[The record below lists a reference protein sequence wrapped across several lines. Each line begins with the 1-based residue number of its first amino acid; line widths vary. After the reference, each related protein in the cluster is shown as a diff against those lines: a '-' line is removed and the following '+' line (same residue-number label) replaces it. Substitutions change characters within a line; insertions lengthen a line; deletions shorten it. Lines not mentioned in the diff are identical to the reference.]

1 MPSWLSDFEVKDRVI
16 HVKSTGAQIPVG
28 FEVAHEVLSWFPFF
42 IVEKFRR
49 VGRVYSQKDKLKIA
63 YTPVVPQPWFLLW
76 VTAHRADAKTVKD
89 FAAADAIF
97 YFEDK
102 TIAAP
107 PKLPDEYAA
116 KSFNF
121 DCNDIS
127 KSHVG
132 KVFEKVFGY
141 NLAVVPE
148 TYVGPIAV
156 KSEKNGA
163 HDGYEAIAP
172 VPREPDMVY
181 QRLIDNTVDGKWA
194 EDLRCPIIGGN
205 VHLVFVKR
213 RPLKSRFANT
223 NASVVMRAPEELLST
238 DERAKLKDFA
248 KAMGLD
254 WGGMDVLRDKQDGRI
269 YVVDVNKTDMG
280 PPIALP
286 MKDKNRA
293 VTILTAQLVDLIK
306 NRTS

>member
-1 MPSWLSDFEVKDRVI
+1 MPSWLSDFEVRGKVI
-16 HVKSTGAQIPVG
+16 HVKSTGAQIPLD
-28 FEVAHEVLSWFPFF
+28 FEIAHEVLSWFPFF
-42 IVEKFRR
+42 IVEKFKRL
-49 VGRVYSQKDKLKIA
+49 GRTFSQRDRLKIA
-63 YTPVVPQPWFLLW
+63 YTPVVPRPWYLLW
-76 VTAHRADAKTVKD
+76 VTAHRAGAKTVKD
-89 FAAADAIF
+89 FATADAIF

-107 PKLPDEYAA
+107 PKLPDEYKA

-121 DCNDIS
+121 ACDDIS
-127 KSHVG
+127 KSRVG
-132 KVFEKVFGY
+132 KVFEQVFGY
-141 NLAVVPE
+141 NLAIDPE
-148 TYVGPIAV
+148 TYTGPIAV

-172 VPREPDMVY
+172 VPCEPDMVY

-194 EDLRCPIIGGN
+194 EDLRCPIIGGD

-213 RPLKSRFANT
+213 RALKTRFANT
-223 NASVVMRAPEELLST
+223 NASVVMRAPKDLLT
-238 DERAKLKDFA
+238 TEERAKLKTFA

-286 MKDKNRA
+286 MKDKNKA
-293 VTILTAQLVDLIK
+293 TAILTAQLVALIK
-306 NRTS
+306 SRAG